1 MSSKNKYGY
10 GRMSESTA
18 REVVLKAIYY
28 GSKSFFKPGVG
39 EVTIGDKIAVVRSGG
54 SAGEVFKF
62 ELGSLLLG
70 VR

>member
-1 MSSKNKYGY
+1 MEERMSSKNKYGY

-39 EVTIGDKIAVVRSGG
+39 EVRRNNNFVCILTP
-54 SAGEVFKF
+54 
-62 ELGSLLLG
+62 
-70 VR
+70 